1 MHFQMW
7 FPGATGNARAVL
19 EAAGLADFAEGCRE
33 SIAKFTDER
42 QGLLISW
49 TGDAG
54 YSPDRQKWLPLKD
67 PDGPQIGYW
76 TDSPCTPADLQRR
89 YLLTGFPIPLGT
101 SGEWIVPRAK
111 DLPAYLRL
119 VNNLWES
126 IRKPE
131 FDEFWHR
138 AAVWYRRFMT
148 ADLDLEQMAECEDL
162 DPDVLLSEWCDFCVY
177 ALRQNYRILPQI
189 ASELDLL
196 DTTTLIKITWAIVD
210 SMDIPAES
218 DLTPS
223 ISG

>member
-1 MHFQMW
+1 
-7 FPGATGNARAVL
+7 
-19 EAAGLADFAEGCRE
+19 
-33 SIAKFTDER
+33 
-42 QGLLISW
+42 
-49 TGDAG
+49 
-54 YSPDRQKWLPLKD
+54 
-67 PDGPQIGYW
+67 
-76 TDSPCTPADLQRR
+76 
-89 YLLTGFPIPLGT
+89 
-101 SGEWIVPRAK
+101 
-111 DLPAYLRL
+111 
-119 VNNLWES
+119 
-126 IRKPE
+126 
-131 FDEFWHR
+131 
-138 AAVWYRRFMT
+138 MT